1 MKKEIKWIHD
11 NFVQIAPFW
20 YDDYI
25 SEDGTLCRRVWQDG
39 EEEEIFKIG

>member
-1 MKKEIKWIHD
+1 MEKEIKWIHD
-11 NFVQIAPFW
+11 CFVQVGAFW

-25 SEDGTLCRRVWQDG
+25 SEDGTMCRRVWQDG